1 MATIMT
7 VENLETSTYSFTVV
21 AQTPLGRCG
30 NSSGSITLSMSLLA
44 PPNTRSTHKTLTYRI
59 WHLWNSIIFF
69 IQLRASMFKQLV
81 RTHPTTFGSSSS
93 PPCSSPSWPSCAAD
107 TGQGQLQRVAV
118 AEFFPRD
125 FFIVSFFLH
134 AQQYQRGD
142 VSCHPSASVDGQV
155 ADNSG
160 RFWQRSLDV
169 ILIWSYYFPLVKC
182 PCVFRKVL
190 INKTYHYDR
199 ILDCTRSL
207 YPLL

>member
-7 VENLETSTYSFTVV
+7 VENLETATYSFTVV

-30 NSSGSITLSMSLLA
+30 KSSGSITMSMSLLA
-44 PPNTRSTHKTLTYRI
+44 PPNTRSTHKTLTCRI
-59 WHLWNSIIFF
+59 WHLWNSIFF
-69 IQLRASMFKQLV
+69 LIQLRASLFTQLV
-81 RTHPTTFGSSSS
+81 RTQPTTFGSSSS

-107 TGQGQLQRVAV
+107 TGHGQWQCVAV

-160 RFWQRSLDV
+160 RFWQRSLT
-169 ILIWSYYFPLVKC
+169 SF
-182 PCVFRKVL
+182 
-190 INKTYHYDR
+190 
-199 ILDCTRSL
+199 
-207 YPLL
+207 